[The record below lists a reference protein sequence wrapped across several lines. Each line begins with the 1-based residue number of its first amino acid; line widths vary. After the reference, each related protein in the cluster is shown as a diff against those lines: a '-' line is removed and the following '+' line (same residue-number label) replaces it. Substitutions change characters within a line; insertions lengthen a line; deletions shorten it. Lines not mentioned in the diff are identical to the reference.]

1 MCIQRCLGK
10 YDSHSSHF
18 QICLFIQRSIVL
30 GPKIILKLIVKV
42 TYFQVVFTKKIVC
55 YIHFKERPISL
66 KKWSLTNIPC
76 RRFLIFYFVVWLV
89 VWNTEF
95 WSIFKHCVSYSSK
108 VPTFNKFLTLNIFH
122 TSPYIFSLLI
132 STNKSKRYCVE
143 PEFDYRCSHYE
154 FISDTTWS
162 SLDRRSED
170 SINYFGLPDH
180 RFEEAFF
187 TTNPKGQRRLTRPLL
202 LHVSA
207 LAHIFEFC

>member
-1 MCIQRCLGK
+1 MSPH
-10 YDSHSSHF
+10 YHF
-18 QICLFIQRSIVL
+18 LRISASQTSFPNELE
-30 GPKIILKLIVKV
+30 LIG
-42 TYFQVVFTKKIVC
+42 TSCTMYC
-55 YIHFKERPISL
+55 
-66 KKWSLTNIPC
+66 NIMS
-76 RRFLIFYFVVWLV
+76 RVHLMHRFAWIYANIDQTV
-89 VWNTEF
+89 
-95 WSIFKHCVSYSSK
+95 
-108 VPTFNKFLTLNIFH
+108 LNIFH